1 MRHLADNGYSISEI
15 ADRLDY
21 PIPKE
26 KIAEMIW
33 EYYVNIGKICLQKP
47 EETHEK
53 VSFIKEQDSFGK
65 ISFRRVAEL
74 VDNSNR
80 KYIKCDFGKELYK
93 NTDEFSMWLQQLET
107 GDREYIESLPWP
119 LNPVY
124 HEFDGRMKRIS
135 QNQVDV
141 KWIETD

>member
-21 PIPKE
+21 PLPKE
-26 KIAEMIW
+26 TISEMVW
-33 EYYVNIGKICLQKP
+33 EHYVNIGKIYLQKP

-93 NTDEFSMWLQQLET
+93 NTDEFVTWLQQLEA

-124 HEFDGRMKRIS
+124 HELDERMKRIS

-141 KWIETD
+141 KWLETK